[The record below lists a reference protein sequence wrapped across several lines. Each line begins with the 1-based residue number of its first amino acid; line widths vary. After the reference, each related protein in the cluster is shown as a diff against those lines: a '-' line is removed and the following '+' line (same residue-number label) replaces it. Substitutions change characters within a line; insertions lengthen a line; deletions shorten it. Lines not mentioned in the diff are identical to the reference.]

1 MIEIIN
7 KNYDD
12 MLKNPDNYPEIKEQ
26 DIVLVKVHPY
36 NGMIMIGY
44 DEEKLSYYLVTEDNE
59 MTHDDYCNKEN
70 LKKKFGELLVWCL
83 GII

>member
-7 KNYDD
+7 KNYED

-26 DIVLVKVHPY
+26 DIILVKVHPY
-36 NGMIMIGY
+36 NGMIMLGY
-44 DEEKLSYYLVTEDNE
+44 DDERQSYYFVVEDDNE
-59 MTHDDYCNKEN
+59 TNDIYCVKSN
-70 LKKKFGELLVWCL
+70 LEKKFIDLLTLCL

>member
-7 KNYDD
+7 KNHKD

-26 DIVLVKVHPY
+26 DIILVKIHPY

-44 DEEKLSYYLVTEDNE
+44 DKEKQSYYLTTENE
-59 MTHDDYCNKEN
+59 ATQDDYCNKEN
-70 LKKKFGELLVWCL
+70 LEKRFSKLLVWCL